1 MTTLN
6 RAITTLFDIL
16 TWPLSW
22 MPPLAALV
30 VLSVLVGILFLL
42 VFPHVSN
49 QKAIK
54 RTKDAIKARLLE
66 IRLFKDDLM
75 LVLHSTG
82 RILLSNGIYLL
93 HNLRAMVI
101 LLVPFCLI
109 LFQLNARYA
118 YGSLKVGD
126 HTLLSVRFKPG
137 TPLQDVRLELPAGV
151 VAETPPFHSPSQSQ
165 VDWRL
170 RAEQPG
176 DYTLVVWAGQE
187 KLEKRLA
194 VESQPS
200 SMAPVRTASL
210 LEGLLYCAEPLI
222 PSQSAFEEVKFQ
234 YHDRHLGLF
243 KGGELAVALIFM
255 LVSLAAGF
263 ALKGVFGVQL

>member
-6 RAITTLFDIL
+6 RVLTTIFDVL
-16 TWPLSW
+16 MWPLSW
-22 MPPLAALV
+22 MPPLAGLV
-30 VLSVLVGILFLL
+30 ILSVLTGILFLL

-49 QKAIK
+49 QGAIK

-75 LVLHSTG
+75 LVLRATG
-82 RILLSNGIYLL
+82 RILVSNGLYLW

-118 YGSLKVGD
+118 YGPLKVGD
-126 HTLLSVRFKPG
+126 RTLLSARFKPG
-137 TPLQDVRLELPAGV
+137 TPLQDVRLDLPPGL
-151 VAETPPFHSPSQSQ
+151 VAETPAFHSPTENE

-176 DYTLVVWAGQE
+176 DYTLTIGAGQDKIE
-187 KLEKRLA
+187 KHLA
-194 VESQPS
+194 VDSQPS

-222 PSQSAFEEVKFQ
+222 PAQSPFEEVKFQ

-263 ALKGVFGVQL
+263 ALKGLFGVQL